1 MKPEQLELNGLRFAG
16 AEKNVGVLETVGTA
30 WQHVGYCQAPYQ

>member
-16 AEKNVGVLETVGTA
+16 AEKNVGVPETIRTT
-30 WQHVGYCQAPYQ
+30 WRHVGYRQALYQ